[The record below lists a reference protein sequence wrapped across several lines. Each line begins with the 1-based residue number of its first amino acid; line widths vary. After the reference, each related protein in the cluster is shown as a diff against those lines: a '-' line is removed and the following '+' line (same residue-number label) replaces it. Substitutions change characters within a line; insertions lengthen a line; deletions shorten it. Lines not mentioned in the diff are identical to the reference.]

1 MKLKE
6 WIAYWQ
12 ETYDRPA
19 VRPSTYQAH
28 GYLLKNHIVPRL
40 GEMELTD
47 ITESI
52 VRRFLNDCHDHGN
65 LRRNEPLSPETMR
78 HICVLLSGILNQ
90 AVSDSHIDKNP
101 VQNFRYHTSKRVQ
114 AETLSE
120 TEMEEYLDA
129 AAELGYLPIFLL
141 ALEHGLRQRE
151 LIALK
156 WSDLDTKRGILTI
169 HMDRVVERRELVSYG
184 EQTREIVLPA
194 YTVAELQKEHEK
206 HPSSEVM
213 FIHPGTLKP
222 YSPAMIRLLHQ
233 RVLKQAGLPHV
244 RFVDLRHTYVVLALQ
259 AGKKVKEVSAELGHT
274 RVTETKKRYKD
285 YLPQTDQ
292 KSRPAALCAAV
303 TAEQEKT
310 ADVLGNML
318 IFKEKYEIDT

>member
-6 WIAYWQ
+6 WVAHWQ
-12 ETYDRPA
+12 EVYVKPA

-47 ITESI
+47 ITEGI

-90 AVSDSHIDKNP
+90 AVSDGYIEKNP
-101 VQNFRYHTSKRVQ
+101 AKNLRYHTSKKVQ

-120 TEMEEYLDA
+120 AEIEEYLDA

-156 WSDLDTKRGILTI
+156 WSDLDSKRGVLTI

-184 EQTREIVLPA
+184 AQTREIALPT
-194 YTVAELQKEHEK
+194 YTVMELQKEHEK

-222 YSPAMIRLLHQ
+222 YSPAMIRLLHE
-233 RVLKQAGLPHV
+233 RVLERAGLPHI
-244 RFVDLRHTYVVLALQ
+244 RFVDLRHSYVVQALHSGR
-259 AGKKVKEVSAELGHT
+259 ALREISAELGHT
-274 RVTETKKRYKD
+274 RARETRKRYKD
-285 YLPQTDQ
+285 YLPQAGQ
-292 KSRPAALCAAV
+292 NSRSVAPCATV
-303 TAEQEKT
+303 TAEQKKT

-318 IFKEKYEIDT
+318 AF

>member
-6 WIAYWQ
+6 WIAHWQ

-40 GEMELTD
+40 GEMELTK

-90 AVSDSHIDKNP
+90 AVSDGHIDMNP
-101 VQNFRYHTSKRVQ
+101 AQGFRYHTNKQVQ
-114 AETLSE
+114 AEALSE
-120 TEMEEYLDA
+120 AEMEEYLDA

-184 EQTREIVLPA
+184 EQAREIVLPT
-194 YTVAELQKEHEK
+194 YTVTELQKEHAK
-206 HPSSEVM
+206 HPSSEAM
-213 FIHPGTLKP
+213 FVHPGTLKP
-222 YSPAMIRLLHQ
+222 YSPAMIRLLHE
-233 RVLKQAGLPHV
+233 RVLTQAGLPHI
-244 RFVDLRHTYVVLALQ
+244 RFVDLRHSYVVQALQ
-259 AGKKVKEVSAELGHT
+259 SGKEIKEISAELGHT
-274 RVTETKKRYKD
+274 RARETRKRYKD
-285 YLPQTDQ
+285 YLPRADQ
-292 KSRPAALCAAV
+292 NSRSEAPCA
-303 TAEQEKT
+303 TEKAEQKKT
-310 ADVLGNML
+310 ADILQGMIML
-318 IFKEKYEIDT
+318 

>member
-6 WIAYWQ
+6 WVAYWQ

-40 GEMELTD
+40 GEIELTD

-90 AVSDSHIDKNP
+90 AVSDGHIDKNP
-101 VQNFRYHTSKRVQ
+101 AQGFRYYTSKQVQ
-114 AETLSE
+114 AEALSE
-120 TEMEEYLDA
+120 AEMEEYLDA

-156 WSDLDTKRGILTI
+156 WSDLDKKRGILTI
-169 HMDRVVERRELVSYG
+169 HMDRVVDRRELVSYG
-184 EQTREIVLPA
+184 AQTREIVLPM
-194 YTVAELQKEHEK
+194 YTVKELQKEHEK

-222 YSPAMIRLLHQ
+222 YSPAMLRLLHQ

-259 AGKKVKEVSAELGHT
+259 AGKEVKEISAELGHT
-274 RVTETKKRYKD
+274 RVTETRKRYKG
-285 YLPQTDQ
+285 YLPQTSQ
-292 KSRPAALCAAV
+292 NNRPAALCAAV
-303 TAEQEKT
+303 TAEQKRT
-310 ADVLGNML
+310 ADILGNML
-318 IFKEKYEIDT
+318 ILKEKVGT

>member
-6 WIAYWQ
+6 WIALWQ
-12 ETYDRPA
+12 EVYDKPA

-52 VRRFLNDCHDHGN
+52 VRRFLNDCYDHGN
-65 LRRNEPLSPETMR
+65 LRRNEPLSQETMR

-90 AVSDSHIDKNP
+90 AVSDGHMEKNP
-101 VQNFRYHTSKRVQ
+101 AKDLRYHTSKKVQ
-114 AETLSE
+114 AEVLSE
-120 TEMEEYLDA
+120 AEIEEYLEA

-156 WSDLDTKRGILTI
+156 WSDLDMERRILTI
-169 HMDRVVERRELVSYG
+169 HMDRVVERRKLVSYG
-184 EQTREIVLPA
+184 EQTREIALPV
-194 YTVAELQKEHEK
+194 YTVTELQTEHEK

-222 YSPAMIRLLHQ
+222 YSPAMIRLLHE
-233 RVLKQAGLPHV
+233 RVLERAGLPHI
-244 RFVDLRHTYVVLALQ
+244 RFVDLRHSYVVQALHS
-259 AGKKVKEVSAELGHT
+259 GRELREISAELGHT
-274 RVTETKKRYKD
+274 RARETRKRYKD
-285 YLPQTDQ
+285 YLPQAGQ
-292 KSRPAALCAAV
+292 NSRSVAPCATV
-303 TAEQEKT
+303 TAEQKKT

-318 IFKEKYEIDT
+318 KFKGN

>member
-6 WIAYWQ
+6 WVTYWQ

-28 GYLLKNHIVPRL
+28 GYLLKNHIVLRL
-40 GEMELTD
+40 GEMELTSL
-47 ITESI
+47 TESK
-52 VRRFLNDCHDHGN
+52 VRRFLKVCHDHGN
-65 LRRNEPLSPETMR
+65 LRRNEPLSQETMR

-90 AVSDSHIDKNP
+90 AVSDGYIEKNP
-101 VQNFRYHTSKRVQ
+101 AKDLRYHTSKKVQ
-114 AETLSE
+114 AEALSE
-120 TEMEEYLDA
+120 AEIEEYLDA

-156 WSDLDTKRGILTI
+156 WSDLDTKSGILTI

-184 EQTREIVLPA
+184 EQTREIALPT
-194 YTVAELQKEHEK
+194 YTVTELQKEHEK

-213 FIHPGTLKP
+213 FIHPGTMKP

-259 AGKKVKEVSAELGHT
+259 EGKDVKEISAELGHT
-274 RVTETKKRYKD
+274 RVTETRKRYKD
-285 YLPQTDQ
+285 YLHQTSQ
-292 KSRPAALCAAV
+292 NSRPAALCAAV
-303 TAEQEKT
+303 TAEQKKT

-318 IFKEKYEIDT
+318 AF

>member
-12 ETYDRPA
+12 EIYDRPT

-47 ITESI
+47 ITESV
-52 VRRFLNDCHDHGN
+52 VRIFMNDCRDYGN

-90 AVSDSHIDKNP
+90 AVSDSHIDENP
-101 VQNFRYHTSKRVQ
+101 VQSFRYHTSKQVQ

-120 TEMEEYLDA
+120 VEMEEYLDA

-156 WSDLDTKRGILTI
+156 WSDLDSKRGVLTI
-169 HMDRVVERRELVSYG
+169 HMDRVVERRGLVSYG
-184 EQTREIVLPA
+184 AQTREIALPT
-194 YTVAELQKEHEK
+194 YTVMELQKEHEK

-222 YSPAMIRLLHQ
+222 YSPAMIRLLHE
-233 RVLKQAGLPHV
+233 RVLERAGLPHI
-244 RFVDLRHTYVVLALQ
+244 RFVDLRHSYVVQALHS
-259 AGKKVKEVSAELGHT
+259 GRELREISAELGHT
-274 RVTETKKRYKD
+274 RARETRKRYKD
-285 YLPQTDQ
+285 YLPQAGQ
-292 KSRPAALCAAV
+292 NSRSVAPCATV
-303 TAEQEKT
+303 TAEQKKT

-318 IFKEKYEIDT
+318 KLKGN

>member
-6 WIAYWQ
+6 WVAHWQ
-12 ETYDRPA
+12 EVYDKPA

-28 GYLLKNHIVPRL
+28 GYLLKNHIIPRL
-40 GEMELTD
+40 GEMELTSL
-47 ITESI
+47 TETT
-52 VRRFLNDCHDHGN
+52 VRRFLKDCHDHGN
-65 LRRNEPLSPETMR
+65 LRRNEPLSQETMR

-90 AVSDSHIDKNP
+90 AVSDGCIEKNP
-101 VQNFRYHTSKRVQ
+101 AKDLRYHTSKKVQ
-114 AETLSE
+114 AEVLSE
-120 TEMEEYLDA
+120 AEIEEYLDA

-156 WSDLDTKRGILTI
+156 WSDLDTEQRILTI

-184 EQTREIVLPA
+184 AQTREISLPT
-194 YTVAELQKEHEK
+194 YTVMELQKEHEK

-222 YSPAMIRLLHQ
+222 YSPAMIRLLHE
-233 RVLKQAGLPHV
+233 RVLERAGLPHI
-244 RFVDLRHTYVVLALQ
+244 RFVDLRHSHVVQALHS
-259 AGKKVKEVSAELGHT
+259 GRELRVISAELGHT
-274 RVTETKKRYKD
+274 RARETRKRYKD
-285 YLPQTDQ
+285 YLPQAGQ
-292 KSRPAALCAAV
+292 NSRPAALCATV
-303 TAEQEKT
+303 TAEQKKT

-318 IFKEKYEIDT
+318 PFKEKQEVNT

>member
-6 WIAYWQ
+6 WVAYWQ
-12 ETYDRPA
+12 ETYDKPA

-47 ITESI
+47 ITESA
-52 VRRFLNDCHDHGN
+52 VQRFLKDCRDHGN
-65 LRRNEPLSPETMR
+65 LRRNEPLSQETMR

-90 AVSDSHIDKNP
+90 AVNDGHMEENP
-101 VQNFRYHTSKRVQ
+101 AQDFRYHTSKKVQ
-114 AETLSE
+114 AEALTAAE
-120 TEMEEYLDA
+120 VEEYLDA

-184 EQTREIVLPA
+184 AQTREIDLPT
-194 YTVAELQKEHEK
+194 YTVAELKKNMKSTQAAR
-206 HPSSEVM
+206 SCS
-213 FIHPGTLKP
+213 FTLEP
-222 YSPAMIRLLHQ
+222 
-233 RVLKQAGLPHV
+233 
-244 RFVDLRHTYVVLALQ
+244 
-259 AGKKVKEVSAELGHT
+259 
-274 RVTETKKRYKD
+274 
-285 YLPQTDQ
+285 
-292 KSRPAALCAAV
+292 
-303 TAEQEKT
+303 
-310 ADVLGNML
+310 
-318 IFKEKYEIDT
+318 

>member
-6 WIAYWQ
+6 WIALWQ
-12 ETYDRPA
+12 ETYDRPT

-40 GEMELTD
+40 GEMELTA

-52 VRRFLNDCHDHGN
+52 VQRFLNECHDHGN
-65 LRRNEPLSPETMR
+65 LRGNEPLSQETMR

-90 AVSDSHIDKNP
+90 AVSDGYIEKNP
-101 VQNFRYHTSKRVQ
+101 VKNLRYHTSKKVQ

-120 TEMEEYLDA
+120 AEIEEYLDA

-156 WSDLDTKRGILTI
+156 WSDLDTERRILTI
-169 HMDRVVERRELVSYG
+169 HMDRVVEHRELVCYG
-184 EQTREIVLPA
+184 EQTREIALPT
-194 YTVAELQKEHEK
+194 YTVTELQKEHEK
-206 HPSSEVM
+206 HPSNEVM

-222 YSPAMIRLLHQ
+222 YSPAMIRLLHD
-233 RVLKQAGLPHV
+233 RVLERAGLPHI
-244 RFVDLRHTYVVLALQ
+244 RFVDLRHSYVVQALRS
-259 AGKKVKEVSAELGHT
+259 GKELREISAELGHT
-274 RVTETKKRYKD
+274 RARETRKRYKD
-285 YLPQTDQ
+285 YLPQTSQ
-292 KSRPAALCAAV
+292 NSRPAALCAAL
-303 TAEQEKT
+303 TAEQKKT

-318 IFKEKYEIDT
+318 LFKEK

>member
-6 WIAYWQ
+6 WVAHWQ
-12 ETYDRPA
+12 EVYVKPA

-47 ITESI
+47 ITEGI

-90 AVSDSHIDKNP
+90 AVSDGYIEKNP
-101 VQNFRYHTSKRVQ
+101 AKNLRYHTSKKVQ

-120 TEMEEYLDA
+120 AEIEEYLDA
-129 AAELGYLPIFLL
+129 ASELGYLPIFLL

-156 WSDLDTKRGILTI
+156 WSDLDSKRGVLTI

-184 EQTREIVLPA
+184 AQTREIALPT
-194 YTVAELQKEHEK
+194 YTVMELQKEHEK

-222 YSPAMIRLLHQ
+222 YSPAMIRLLHE
-233 RVLKQAGLPHV
+233 RVLERAGLPHI
-244 RFVDLRHTYVVLALQ
+244 RFVDLRHSYVVQALHS
-259 AGKKVKEVSAELGHT
+259 GRELREISAELSHT
-274 RVTETKKRYKD
+274 RARETRKRYKD
-285 YLPQTDQ
+285 YLPQAGQ
-292 KSRPAALCAAV
+292 NSRSVAPCATV
-303 TAEQEKT
+303 TAEQKKT
-310 ADVLGNML
+310 ADVLGNIL
-318 IFKEKYEIDT
+318 KFKGN

>member
-6 WIAYWQ
+6 WIALWQ
-12 ETYDRPA
+12 EVYDKPA

-52 VRRFLNDCHDHGN
+52 VRSFLNDCHDNGN

-90 AVSDSHIDKNP
+90 AVNDGHIDKNP
-101 VQNFRYHTSKRVQ
+101 AQSFRYHTSKQVQ
-114 AETLSE
+114 AEALSE
-120 TEMEEYLDA
+120 AEMEEYLDA

-156 WSDLDTKRGILTI
+156 WSDLDTERRTLTI
-169 HMDRVVERRELVSYG
+169 HMDRMVERRELVSYG
-184 EQTREIVLPA
+184 ARTREIVLPM
-194 YTVAELQKEHEK
+194 YTVKELQKEHEK

-222 YSPAMIRLLHQ
+222 YSPAMIRLLHD
-233 RVLKQAGLPHV
+233 RVLARAGLPHI
-244 RFVDLRHTYVVLALQ
+244 RFVDLRHSYVVQALHS
-259 AGKKVKEVSAELGHT
+259 GNELSEISAELGHT
-274 RVTETKKRYKD
+274 RARETKKRYKD
-285 YLPQTDQ
+285 YLPQTSPN
-292 KSRPAALCAAV
+292 SRPAALCAAA
-303 TAEQEKT
+303 TAEQKRT

-318 IFKEKYEIDT
+318 AF

>member
-1 MKLKE
+1 MKLRE
-6 WIAYWQ
+6 WVAYWQ
-12 ETYDRPA
+12 EVYDKPA

-40 GEMELTD
+40 GEMELTSL
-47 ITESI
+47 TEPK
-52 VRRFLNDCHDHGN
+52 VRSFLKDCHDHGN
-65 LRRNEPLSPETMR
+65 LRRNEPLSQETMR
-78 HICVLLSGILNQ
+78 HICVLLSGVLNQ
-90 AVSDSHIDKNP
+90 AVSDGYIEKNP
-101 VQNFRYHTSKRVQ
+101 AQNLRYHTSKKVQ
-114 AETLSE
+114 AEVLSE
-120 TEMEEYLDA
+120 AEVEKYLDA

-156 WSDLDTKRGILTI
+156 WSDLDAERGILSI

-184 EQTREIVLPA
+184 AQTREIVLST
-194 YTVAELQKEHEK
+194 YTVVELEKEHEK

-233 RVLKQAGLPHV
+233 RVRERGELPYI
-244 RFVDLRHTYVVLALQ
+244 RFVDLRHTYVVQALRS
-259 AGKKVKEVSAELGHT
+259 GRDLKEISAELGHT
-274 RVTETKKRYKD
+274 RARETKKRYKD
-285 YLPQTDQ
+285 YLPQTNQ
-292 KSRPAALCAAV
+292 NGRPAALCAAV
-303 TAEQEKT
+303 TAEQKKT

-318 IFKEKYEIDT
+318 TF

>member
-6 WIAYWQ
+6 WVAHWQ
-12 ETYDRPA
+12 EVYDKPM

-28 GYLLKNHIVPRL
+28 GYLLKNHIVPRI

-90 AVSDSHIDKNP
+90 AFSDGYIEKNP
-101 VQNFRYHTSKRVQ
+101 AKDLRYHTSKKVQ
-114 AETLSE
+114 AEVLSE
-120 TEMEEYLDA
+120 AEIEEYLDA
-129 AAELGYLPIFLL
+129 AAELEYLPIFLL

-156 WSDLDTKRGILTI
+156 WSDLDAERGVLTI
-169 HMDRVVERRELVSYG
+169 HMGRVVERRELVSYG
-184 EQTREIVLPA
+184 VQTREIVLPT
-194 YTVAELQKEHEK
+194 YTVMELQKEHEK
-206 HPSSEVM
+206 HPSNEVM

-222 YSPAMIRLLHQ
+222 YSPAMIRLLHE
-233 RVLKQAGLPHV
+233 RVLERAKLPHI
-244 RFVDLRHTYVVLALQ
+244 RFVDLRHSYVVQALHS
-259 AGKKVKEVSAELGHT
+259 GKELREISAELGHT
-274 RVTETKKRYKD
+274 RARETRKRYKD
-285 YLPQTDQ
+285 YLPQVSPN
-292 KSRPAALCAAV
+292 SRRAAPCTAV
-303 TAEQEKT
+303 TAEQKKT

-318 IFKEKYEIDT
+318 TF

>member
-6 WIAYWQ
+6 WIALWQ
-12 ETYDRPA
+12 EVYDKPA

-28 GYLLKNHIVPRL
+28 GYLLKNHIIPRL
-40 GEMELTD
+40 GEIELTSL
-47 ITESI
+47 TETR
-52 VRRFLNDCHDHGN
+52 VRRCLKDCHDHGN
-65 LRRNEPLSPETMR
+65 LRKNEPLSQETMR

-90 AVSDSHIDKNP
+90 AVSDGYIEKNP
-101 VQNFRYHTSKRVQ
+101 AKGLRYHTSKKVQ

-120 TEMEEYLDA
+120 AEIEEYLDA

-184 EQTREIVLPA
+184 EQTREIILPT
-194 YTVAELQKEHEK
+194 YTVTELQKEYEK

-222 YSPAMIRLLHQ
+222 YSPAMIRLLHE
-233 RVLKQAGLPHV
+233 RVLERAGLPHI
-244 RFVDLRHTYVVLALQ
+244 RFVDLRHSYVVQALHS
-259 AGKKVKEVSAELGHT
+259 GKELREISAELGHT
-274 RVTETKKRYKD
+274 RARETRKRYKD
-285 YLPQTDQ
+285 YLPQAGRN
-292 KSRPAALCAAV
+292 SRPAATCAAV
-303 TAEQEKT
+303 TAEQKKT
-310 ADVLGNML
+310 ADMLGNML
-318 IFKEKYEIDT
+318 IFKEK

>member
-1 MKLKE
+1 MKMKE
-6 WIAYWQ
+6 WVTHWQ
-12 ETYDRPA
+12 ETYDRPT

-28 GYLLKNHIVPRL
+28 GYLLKNHIVPRI

-90 AVSDSHIDKNP
+90 AVSDGHIDKNP
-101 VQNFRYHTSKRVQ
+101 AQDFRYHTSKQVQ
-114 AETLSE
+114 AEALSE
-120 TEMEEYLDA
+120 AEIEEYLDA

-156 WSDLDTKRGILTI
+156 WSDLDAQRGILTI

-184 EQTREIVLPA
+184 AQTRVIALPT
-194 YTVAELQKEHEK
+194 YTVTELQKEHEK

-233 RVLKQAGLPHV
+233 RVLEQAGLPHV

-259 AGKKVKEVSAELGHT
+259 AGKDVKEISAELGHT
-274 RVTETKKRYKD
+274 RVTETRKRYKD
-285 YLPQTDQ
+285 YLPQASQ
-292 KSRPAALCAAV
+292 NSRPAEPCAAV
-303 TAEQEKT
+303 TAEQKKT
-310 ADVLGNML
+310 ADALGNML
-318 IFKEKYEIDT
+318 IPKEKVGT

>member
-6 WIAYWQ
+6 WVAYWQ
-12 ETYDRPA
+12 ETYDKPA

-52 VRRFLNDCHDHGN
+52 VQRFLKDCCDHGN
-65 LRRNEPLSPETMR
+65 LRRNEPLSQETMR

-90 AVSDSHIDKNP
+90 AVNDGHMEENP
-101 VQNFRYHTSKRVQ
+101 AQDFRYHTSKKVQ
-114 AETLSE
+114 AEALTAAE
-120 TEMEEYLDA
+120 VEEYLDA

-156 WSDLDTKRGILTI
+156 WGDLDTVRGVLTI
-169 HMDRVVERRELVSYG
+169 HMERVVERGALIEYG
-184 EQTREIVLPA
+184 EQTRKIALPR
-194 YTVAELQKEHEK
+194 YTVEELKKEHAK

-233 RVLKQAGLPHV
+233 RVLEWAGLPQI
-244 RFVDLRHTYVVLALQ
+244 RFVDLRHTYVVQALRS
-259 AGKKVKEVSAELGHT
+259 GKELREISAELGHT
-274 RVTETKKRYKD
+274 RARETRKRYKD
-285 YLPQTDQ
+285 YLPQEGENC
-292 KSRPAALCAAV
+292 RPVAPCAA
-303 TAEQEKT
+303 AKREQTET
-310 ADVLGNML
+310 ADML
-318 IFKEKYEIDT
+318 QRMLAF

>member
-12 ETYDRPA
+12 EIYDRPA

-40 GEMELTD
+40 GEMELTE

-90 AVSDSHIDKNP
+90 AVRDGYIEKNP
-101 VQNFRYHTSKRVQ
+101 AQGFRYYTSKQVQ
-114 AETLSE
+114 AEALSE
-120 TEMEEYLDA
+120 AEMEEYLDA

-156 WSDLDTKRGILTI
+156 WSDLDSKRGILTI

-206 HPSSEVM
+206 HPSNEVM

-303 TAEQEKT
+303 TAEQKKT

-318 IFKEKYEIDT
+318 IFKEK